1 MGKHRLRFIRH
12 TIKVAMGGGNWGIA
26 SQYLE
31 LLIKHAKKNRKKLE
45 DELAV
50 CRKNGCTDTPAA
62 QKLPS
67 AVVGATAMG
76 AFTCLSE
83 AAEYSLSEALA
94 SKDPEGVSGGGADA
108 IAMASDLA
116 CLGLASFL
124 DGDVRKGEQSL
135 RDCLAVQQQP
145 VAAQAS
151 CLCSLSLMYMA
162 KQTRSQSDLGKPKGL
177 YASVFPC

>member
-83 AAEYSLSEALA
+83 ALA
-94 SKDPEGVSGGGADA
+94 SKDPAGIRGGGADA

-124 DGDVRKGEQSL
+124 DGDVRKGEPSL
-135 RDCLAVQQQP
+135 RDCLAVQQQ
-145 VAAQAS
+145 
-151 CLCSLSLMYMA
+151 
-162 KQTRSQSDLGKPKGL
+162 
-177 YASVFPC
+177 